1 MIVDAGLQHIADQLA
16 EQAEAAMSH
25 MAVGTG
31 QTVESP
37 ADTALE
43 TELAR
48 VAFTSKSRTDKKVVY
63 VADFGPGVGT
73 GALTEVGLFNAASG
87 GSLLSRITFPV
98 KNKGAGDSL
107 QITLEHT
114 YARQ

>member
-1 MIVDAGLQHIADQLA
+1 MIVDTGLQHIADQLA
-16 EQAEAAMSH
+16 EQSQAGMSH

-31 QTVESP
+31 TTVESP

-43 TELAR
+43 AEAAR
-48 VAFTSKSRTDKKVVY
+48 AAFTAKTRSGHKVVY
-63 VADFGPGVGT
+63 VADFAPGVGT
-73 GALTEVGLFNAASG
+73 GALTEVGLFNAAADG
-87 GSLLSRITFPV
+87 TLLSRITFPV

-107 QITLEHT
+107 QITIEHT

>member
-1 MIVDAGLQHIADQLA
+1 MIVDSGLQHIADQLA
-16 EQAEAAMSH
+16 EQAEATMSH

-31 QTVESP
+31 ETAESP
-37 ADTALE
+37 GDTSLE

-48 VAFTSKSRTDKKVVY
+48 VPFTSKTRSAKKVVY

-73 GALTEVGLFNAASG
+73 GALKEVGLLNAVSG

-107 QITLEHT
+107 EITIEHT
-114 YARQ
+114 FARQ